1 VDLADLRLQ
10 RPRVVVADEAGIGFR
25 FLLAVLATWR
35 VTHLMTREDGPAEM
49 IYRMRR
55 RMGAGFWGQLMDCF
69 LCFSL
74 LVAAAMAFFVASHPA
89 AWVVSWLA
97 ISGGASLLE
106 RWSARESAAVS
117 PVVIEKF
124 TSAEESHGMLRTESG
139 SPEEGGISRADRTS
153 PP

>member
-1 VDLADLRLQ
+1 MAEEV
-10 RPRVVVADEAGIGFR
+10 GIGFR

-35 VTHLMTREDGPAEM
+35 VTHLITHEDGPAEL

-55 RMGAGFWGQLMDCF
+55 WMGAGFWGQLMDCF

-74 LVAAAMAFFVASHPA
+74 WVAAAMAFFVASRPA

-97 ISGGASLLE
+97 ISGGACLLE
-106 RWSARESAAVS
+106 RWSTRESAAAP

-124 TSAEESHGMLRTESG
+124 TSTEESHGMLRTESG
-139 SPEEGGISRADRTS
+139 GPEESGISRADRVS
-153 PP
+153 AP

>member
-1 VDLADLRLQ
+1 MAE
-10 RPRVVVADEAGIGFR
+10 EAGIGLR

-49 IYRMRR
+49 IFRLRR

-74 LVAAAMAFFVASHPA
+74 FVAAAMAFFVASHPA

-97 ISGGASLLE
+97 ISGGACLLE
-106 RWSARESAAVS
+106 RWSAREPAAVP

-124 TSAEESHGMLRTESG
+124 TSSEESHGMLRTEPG
-139 SPEEGGISRADRTS
+139 GPEETGVSRADRIS
-153 PP
+153 AP

>member
-1 VDLADLRLQ
+1 MDLADLRLQ
-10 RPRVVVADEAGIGFR
+10 RPPVVMADEVGIGFR

-35 VTHLMTREDGPAEM
+35 VTHLIAHEDGPADL
-49 IYRMRR
+49 IYKMRR
-55 RMGAGFWGQLMDCF
+55 WMGAGFWGQLFDCF

-74 LVAAAMAFFVASHPA
+74 LVAAAMAFFVASRPT

-97 ISGGASLLE
+97 ISGGACLLE
-106 RWSARESAAVS
+106 RLSARESAAAP

-139 SPEEGGISRADRTS
+139 GSEESGLSRADRVS
-153 PP
+153 VP

>member
-1 VDLADLRLQ
+1 MDLADLRLQ
-10 RPRVVVADEAGIGFR
+10 RPQVVVADEIGIGFR

-35 VTHLMTREDGPAEM
+35 VTHLIAREDGPAEM

-55 RMGAGFWGQLMDCF
+55 WMGAGFWGQLMDCF
-69 LCFSL
+69 LCLSL

-106 RWSARESAAVS
+106 RWSTREPAAVP

-124 TSAEESHGMLRTESG
+124 TSAEQSHGMLRTESG
-139 SPEEGGISRADRTS
+139 GPEESGNSRADRVS
-153 PP
+153 AP

>member
-1 VDLADLRLQ
+1 VG
-10 RPRVVVADEAGIGFR
+10 DEAGIGFR

-35 VTHLMTREDGPAEM
+35 VTHLIAREDGPAEA

-55 RMGAGFWGQLMDCF
+55 WMGAGFWGQLMDCF
-69 LCFSL
+69 LCLSL
-74 LVAAAMAFFVASHPA
+74 LVAAAMAFFVAGHPA
-89 AWVVSWLA
+89 TWVVSWLA

-106 RWSARESAAVS
+106 RWSTRESAAVP

-124 TSAEESHGMLRTESG
+124 TSAEESHGMLRTEPG
-139 SPEEGGISRADRTS
+139 SPEDGGISRADRIS

>member
-1 VDLADLRLQ
+1 VE
-10 RPRVVVADEAGIGFR
+10 DEAGIGFR

-35 VTHLMTREDGPAEM
+35 VTHLIAREDGPAEM

-55 RMGAGFWGQLMDCF
+55 RMGVGFWGQLMDCF
-69 LCFSL
+69 LCLSL
-74 LVAAAMAFFVASHPA
+74 LVAAAMAFFVASRPA

-106 RWSARESAAVS
+106 RWSTRESAAVP

-124 TSAEESHGMLRTESG
+124 TSAEESHDMLRTESG
-139 SPEEGGISRADRTS
+139 GPDESGNSRADRVS
-153 PP
+153 AP